1 MTAAA
6 PKRKACRS
14 HPTCDSKD
22 LTVSSER
29 WRQREIGSN
38 MSEQDKPFVVNDRRK
53 FRSDGELRDP
63 STVAPREET
72 PVTSRP
78 TDAFESSARVIP
90 FGEAHGREQAAPRDE
105 SRTSEPIP
113 INSAH
118 MITPVPEPDEN
129 IPSATSAGD
138 PYAGEDTLPPPPTPE
153 EVAQVKLAYEATAD
167 RLDTVMRASNPGAEH
182 LPPMDFTRLVQ
193 SVYMSAMMQLGAG
206 TPQGEQARVDLM
218 GAKQSIEMLT
228 VIAEKG
234 GSNLDETETRLIDS
248 ALFELRMGFLEITQ
262 LLARQAQT
270 KQGAPGASPFGGAPG
285 AGGPRIVT

>member
-1 MTAAA
+1 
-6 PKRKACRS
+6 
-14 HPTCDSKD
+14 
-22 LTVSSER
+22 
-29 WRQREIGSN
+29 

-63 STVAPREET
+63 GTVAPREET

-78 TDAFESSARVIP
+78 VDAFESSARVIP
-90 FGEAHGREQAAPRDE
+90 FAEAHGRDQALPREE
-105 SRTSEPIP
+105 SRNSEPIP

-118 MITPVPEPDEN
+118 LITPVPQPEEN
-129 IPSATSAGD
+129 APAAGGSLGD
-138 PYAGEDTLPPPPTPE
+138 PYAAEETLPPAPTPE
-153 EVAQVKLAYEATAD
+153 EVAQVKSAYEATAD

-218 GAKQSIEMLT
+218 GAKQSIDMLA
-228 VIAEKG
+228 VIADKG
-234 GSNLDETETRLIDS
+234 GANLDETETRLIES

-262 LLARQAQT
+262 LLARQAQP
-270 KQGAPGASPFGGAPG
+270 KSGGPGAPSFGGAPG
-285 AGGPRIVT
+285 AGGPRIVS

>member
-1 MTAAA
+1 
-6 PKRKACRS
+6 
-14 HPTCDSKD
+14 
-22 LTVSSER
+22 
-29 WRQREIGSN
+29 

-53 FRSDGELRDP
+53 FRADGELRDP
-63 STVAPREET
+63 NRVPTPAAPREET
-72 PVTSRP
+72 PVASRP

-90 FGEAHGREQAAPRDE
+90 FADAPTREPAQRE
-105 SRTSEPIP
+105 EHRSGPIP

-118 MITPVPEPDEN
+118 TVTPVPEPDEN
-129 IPSATSAGD
+129 APAAASTAGD
-138 PYAGEDTLPPPPTPE
+138 PFAADETLPPPPTPE
-153 EVAQVKLAYEATAD
+153 EVEQVRSAYEATAD

-218 GAKQSIEMLT
+218 GAKQSIDMLN
-228 VIAEKG
+228 VIAEKA
-234 GSNLDETETRLIDS
+234 GSNLDQTETRLVDS

-270 KQGAPGASPFGGAPG
+270 KQGGPGAMPGSSPFGAPG
-285 AGGPRIVT
+285 AGGPRIVS

>member
-1 MTAAA
+1 
-6 PKRKACRS
+6 
-14 HPTCDSKD
+14 
-22 LTVSSER
+22 
-29 WRQREIGSN
+29 

-78 TDAFESSARVIP
+78 VDAFESSARVIP
-90 FGEAHGREQAAPRDE
+90 FGEAPAKEHASHEEHR
-105 SRTSEPIP
+105 SSEPIP

-129 IPSATSAGD
+129 MPAANHGD
-138 PYAGEDTLPPPPTPE
+138 PYVGEETLPPAPTPE
-153 EVAQVKLAYEATAD
+153 EMAQVKSAYEATAD

-182 LPPMDFTRLVQ
+182 LPPMDFNRLIQ

-218 GAKQSIEMLT
+218 GAKQSIDMLT
-228 VIAEKG
+228 VIAEKS
-234 GSNLDETETRLIDS
+234 GSNLDETEIRLIDS

-285 AGGPRIVT
+285 ATGPRIVT

>member
-1 MTAAA
+1 
-6 PKRKACRS
+6 
-14 HPTCDSKD
+14 
-22 LTVSSER
+22 
-29 WRQREIGSN
+29 

-63 STVAPREET
+63 STVVPREET

-78 TDAFESSARVIP
+78 QEGFESSARVIP
-90 FGEAHGREQAAPRDE
+90 FGEAHGREQPARE
-105 SRTSEPIP
+105 EGRGSEPIP

-118 MITPVPEPDEN
+118 TVTPVPEPEEN
-129 IPSATSAGD
+129 APAAAAGGD
-138 PYAGEDTLPPPPTPE
+138 PYAPEDTLPPPPTPE
-153 EVAQVKLAYEATAD
+153 EVAQVKSAYEATAD

-218 GAKQSIEMLT
+218 GAKQSIEMLN

-234 GSNLDETETRLIDS
+234 GKNLDETETRLIES

-285 AGGPRIVT
+285 AVGPRIVT